1 MIPRLVSLSHLT
13 TWVVFLAVSVR
24 PFPCPLYIGA
34 FSHILIVNFWI
45 GNPLGRKKVIWLA
58 ASIII
63 IGAVLQ
69 CSAYSIPHLVI
80 GRIITGIGTGLETS
94 TVPMYQS
101 ELCQGNMRGR
111 LVSAEVLFVGVGITI
126 A

>member
-1 MIPRLVSLSHLT
+1 MIKT
-13 TWVVFLAVSVR
+13 LANV
-24 PFPCPLYIGA
+24 
-34 FSHILIVNFWI
+34 LIVNFWI

-63 IGAVLQ
+63 IGAILQ

-101 ELCQGNMRGR
+101 ELCQGDMRGR
-111 LVSAEVLFVGVGITI
+111 LVSAEVLFVGVGISI